1 MKHLALV
8 LSLLSGMVM
17 ATACQAQL
25 EKTVA
30 ASNERVVHI
39 PLGLVSSIRDIEVP
53 ARVKGF
59 ISKVNFAEGDVVK
72 KGDVIAQLDTL
83 SVDGELEAANIRL
96 ENARLQANDNTPV
109 EYAEA
114 SYATAFQEYQTE
126 KELQRK
132 GAATRQELER
142 KRLAARQAEL
152 QVVRSKAQKE
162 IDAGTV
168 RIEEQSVKAV
178 KELKNRHALDAKYPG
193 QIMSI
198 EREEGEFVQEGQ
210 TVVRLV
216 DLSQVKVEGRVNT
229 REYNAVDLKGKKVTV
244 FLSLA
249 GEQTF
254 EFSGEVRSIGL
265 DFQPAAD
272 GSSSFIVEAVIT
284 NKQENNEWLLHPGA
298 AVSMDIRLDAS
309 SSAAAK

>member
-1 MKHLALV
+1 MKHLAL
-8 LSLLSGMVM
+8 M
-17 ATACQAQL
+17 ATLIAALMVPLASQAQL
-25 EKTVA
+25 KEKTTA
-30 ASNERVVHI
+30 AAERVVNI
-39 PLGLVSSIRDIEVP
+39 PLGLVSSFRDIEVP

-59 ISKVNFAEGDVVK
+59 ISKVNFSEGDTVK
-72 KGDVIAQLDTL
+72 EGDVIAQLDTV

-96 ENARLQANDNTPV
+96 ANAQLQADDNTPV
-109 EYAEA
+109 DYAEA

-178 KELKNRHALDAKYPG
+178 NELKSRHSLDAKYPG

-229 REYNAVDLKGKKVTV
+229 RAFNAVDLKGKTV
-244 FLSLA
+244 VVYLSLA
-249 GEQTF
+249 GEQKAQFT
-254 EFSGEVRSIGL
+254 GKVRSIGL

-272 GSSSFIVEAVIT
+272 GSSSFIVEAVVT
-284 NKQENNEWLLHPGA
+284 NKQVNDEWLLHPGA
-298 AVSMDIRLDAS
+298 AVSMDIQL
-309 SSAAAK
+309 AKP